1 MDLMSFSQPA
11 IHRCPDRTA
20 GLLTAMPAVGSD
32 DRRMGS
38 ALSRII
44 LSLMVAALA
53 VWPAGCDL
61 IGAPDGVPMQSFA
74 NPLEVFGK
82 DTGSL
87 TGQILFPSEYS
98 QRSVLFLVDDEMFV
112 THPDGRFHVGW
123 LPPGRHI
130 LSVRVK
136 GFEPL
141 ERPFVLQPD
150 GELRIK
156 PLNLRMARGQV
167 IGRLIYDD
175 GKSATDIRLR
185 LNPMGGITATDNDGI
200 FTFIGVNAGNHSLSV
215 EDTRYYAVARKFKL
229 APDEHRNL
237 GLIRVARR
245 SRQLTGK
252 LRLDQAPR

>member
-1 MDLMSFSQPA
+1 MDLMSLSQPA

-20 GLLTAMPAVGSD
+20 GLLTAKPALGSD
-32 DRRMGS
+32 ERTMRS
-38 ALSRII
+38 PLPRII

-53 VWPAGCDL
+53 VWPAGCDMV
-61 IGAPDGVPMQSFA
+61 GAPDEVPMQSFA
-74 NPLEVFGK
+74 NPLEVLGQE
-82 DTGSL
+82 TGSL

-98 QRSVLFLVDDEMFV
+98 QRSALFLVDGEMFV

-123 LPPGRHI
+123 LPPGRHV

-141 ERPFVLQPD
+141 ERPFVLEPD

-156 PLNLRMARGQV
+156 PLNLQMARGQV
-167 IGRLIYDD
+167 IGRLIYED
-175 GKSATDIRLR
+175 GKSAADIRLH

-200 FTFIGVNAGNHSLSV
+200 FQFIGVNAGDHSLSV
-215 EDTRYYAVARKFKL
+215 EDTHYYADARQFKL

-237 GLIRVARR
+237 GLIPVERR
-245 SRQLTGK
+245 SRQQTGE
-252 LRLDQAPR
+252 LSLNQARR